1 MLAILIII
9 LVLLWAAVVWSIY
22 SNFMVFYSNFS
33 ETENYHKAYY
43 ASISALERWELVTKQ
58 RQPWYIWSW
67 GFILW
72 TWQGSFSNWWSDG
85 SLSGF
90 SYFWENKEQTS
101 VFRDINSRTTRIP
114 NEWKWDVERMLSTG
128 DSNNYNMMNY
138 ENAEIFLL
146 YYDQS
151 NGNPYKTSDVSIL
164 KSNPTQI
171 TWEIRLPWLLHDKFW
186 NLKYNEPLIYDN
198 LTTDDSIV
206 DRQIRWFTNI
216 NTPFTVYST
225 ESLIW
230 SSISTHKDSV
240 FRESDIN
247 NPLQFKFKDKKSPI
261 SNPDNR
267 GGSITTLTVIS
278 QAEDEIKDKNFQDI
292 FSQSWVQL
300 RFALLNLLEWSWKNN
315 YPFLEYYADFWTEV
329 ADKYYTINAE
339 WNFKD
344 FQVNTI
350 IQKPTIKE
358 TILWS
363 FTSIF

>member
-72 TWQGSFSNWWSDG
+72 TWQGSFNGWWSDG

-114 NEWKWDVERMLSTG
+114 KEWKWDVERMLSTG

-151 NGNPYKTSDVSIL
+151 SGNPYKTSDVYIS
-164 KSNPTQI
+164 KSNPNQI
-171 TWEIRLPWLLHDKFW
+171 TWEIRLPWLLQDKFW
-186 NLKYNEPLIYDN
+186 NLKDNDN
-198 LTTDDSIV
+198 LISSSHTKNDSIV
-206 DRQIRWFTNI
+206 DRQIRWFTNS
-216 NTPFTVYST
+216 NTPFTIYST
-225 ESLIW
+225 ESLSNWNINKN
-230 SSISTHKDSV
+230 TDSV

-247 NPLQFKFKDKKSPI
+247 TPLQFNFWNNKGPI
-261 SNPDNR
+261 SSPGQR
-267 GGSITTLTVIS
+267 STSAQLTVIS
-278 QAEDEIKDKNFQDI
+278 QAEDSIKNQNFRDI
-292 FSQSWVQL
+292 FQQSWVQL

-315 YPFLEYYADFWTEV
+315 YPFLEYYADFWKDV